1 MQLAVGGARPGGAG
15 GGGVRGRVV
24 FGQGGPP
31 GETVEAEIT
40 HRRKD
45 FWRAQATA
53 VLEPAA
59 TRVDPPCPYFK
70 AGCGGRQ
77 LPYLASPAQL
87 VPKRQGPDPAL
98 QRARP
103 AVSLRRHRGFGD
115 GD

>member
-31 GETVEAEIT
+31 GETVEAEVT

-53 VLEPAA
+53 VLDPAA
-59 TRVDPPCPYFK
+59 ARIEPPCPYFK
-70 AGCGGRQ
+70 AGCGGRHRRKF
-77 LPYLASPAQL
+77 SSTW
-87 VPKRQGPDPAL
+87 
-98 QRARP
+98 RP
-103 AVSLRRHRGFGD
+103 AHKPPGLAPPRQRGHLELSYKLMRGP
-115 GD
+115 GLG